1 MSILARETSS
11 PSTVLRTGVE
21 RKAQDGKNVSASPL
35 IETWYSRQ
43 PDTLAEELHTSL
55 EGGLS
60 DLEARQRLQREGPN
74 ELPEAQ
80 PPSLLRLF
88 LSQFTSVIV
97 WVLIGAAVISGLL
110 EDWLDAAAILTIVL
124 LNGVLGFVQEFRAER
139 SLAALRKMSVATA
152 RVFRDD
158 VLRSIPARELV
169 PGDLI
174 LLEAGDRIPADAR
187 LIYTTNFQ
195 AQEASLTGESTPVQK
210 HSGVMAGTDVPLAE
224 RTNMA
229 FMGTVAVSGKA
240 RALVVT
246 TAVRTEL
253 GRVAAM
259 IQKATEAERE
269 ETPLQRR
276 LEQFGYQLLWLALAV
291 VTVVF
296 ALGYLRGEPAVLM
309 LLTAVSLAVAAVPE
323 GLPAVVTI
331 TLALGVTRMVKR
343 HALIRK
349 LPAVETLGSATVIC
363 SDKTGTLTKNEMTV
377 TRLFSGDRRFEVT
390 GEGYEPV
397 GVIRENSAESRVL
410 SPESSDRREISSPE
424 NSALSTQHSALTQS
438 PALRE
443 LLTAAVL
450 CNGATLRPEEGTWKI
465 LGDPTEGALLV
476 VAAKVG
482 LTIETLDSAYPFLG
496 EVPFD
501 PERKMM
507 TIVRRTPDGP
517 VAYVKGAPDVLLR
530 HCTHRLAL
538 DGTVEPITESIL
550 AAILDANASFA
561 HQALRVLAMA
571 HRRLD
576 GEPKAYRAQE
586 LEDRLVFLGLAAMK
600 DPLRPEAKAAVQ
612 ACHDAGIRTV
622 MITGD
627 HKDTA
632 VAIAEELRGGKEPIR
647 SLSGME
653 LDQLSDD
660 ELVKTVDQ
668 VAVYARVSAEH
679 KLRIVKAW
687 KAQGAIV
694 AMTGDGVNDAP
705 AVKAADIGVAMG
717 ITGTDVTKEAA
728 DMVVTDDNFAS
739 IAAAVEEGRGIFD
752 NIRKTIYFL
761 LSCNVSEVLVMFFA
775 ALIGLPLP
783 LLPIQI
789 LWMNLV
795 TDGFPA
801 LALAVDPK
809 SLDLMKQPPR
819 RPEARLLDGGTLL
832 AIGAQGV
839 MLGAISLGAFAYS
852 LYGLHQEVEQARSV
866 AFTVMVIA
874 QLVHAF
880 NCRSERW
887 SLFQVGLWTNRPLL
901 LAVSLSLGIQVIVL
915 TVPAVATIFKV
926 VPLPIEDWEL
936 MGAMGILPFV
946 IMESI
951 KWLRRR

>member
-1 MSILARETSS
+1 MSAMPQLLENETAKTWQFTLDKLTILLETDS
-11 PSTVLRTGVE
+11 E
-21 RKAQDGKNVSASPL
+21 
-35 IETWYSRQ
+35 
-43 PDTLAEELHTSL
+43 H
-55 EGGLS
+55 GLS
-60 DLEARQRLQREGPN
+60 SQEAERRYVEFGPN
-74 ELPEAQ
+74 ELPEAP
-80 PPSLLRLF
+80 PPSLVKLF

-110 EDWLDAAAILTIVL
+110 EDWLDAVAILAIVV

-139 SLAALRKMSVATA
+139 SLSALRKMSVATA
-152 RVFRDD
+152 RVFRDG

-174 LLEAGDRIPADAR
+174 LLEAGDRIPADIR

-195 AQEASLTGESTPVQK
+195 TQEASLTGESTPVQK
-210 HSGVMAGTDVPLAE
+210 NAGVIAGTDVPLAE

-240 RALVVT
+240 RAVVVA
-246 TAVRTEL
+246 TALRTEL
-253 GRVAAM
+253 GRIAAM
-259 IQKATEAERE
+259 MQKASEAEWA
-269 ETPLQRR
+269 ETPLQQR
-276 LEQFGYQLLWLALAV
+276 LEQFGYTLLWLALAV

-296 ALGYLRGEPAVLM
+296 VLGYLRGEPPFLM
-309 LLTAVSLAVAAVPE
+309 LLTSVSLAVAAVPE

-331 TLALGVTRMVKR
+331 TLALGVTRMAKR

-363 SDKTGTLTKNEMTV
+363 TDKTGTLTKNEMTV
-377 TRLFSGDRRFEVT
+377 TRLLAGDRMFEVT

-397 GVIRENSAESRVL
+397 GEIREKSSELKVLSAEL
-410 SPESSDRREISSPE
+410 AGKGIDRRSD
-424 NSALSTQHSALTQS
+424 NSELRTQNSEPSQS
-438 PALRE
+438 LAVRE

-450 CNGATLRPEEGTWKI
+450 CNGATLREENGTWQVI
-465 LGDPTEGALLV
+465 GDPTEGALLV
-476 VAAKVG
+476 AAAKAA
-482 LTIETLDSAYPFLG
+482 LTVETLGSAYHFLG

-501 PERKMM
+501 SERKMM
-507 TIVRRTPDGP
+507 TIVWRAPEGP
-517 VAYVKGAPDVLLR
+517 VAYVKGAPDMLLR
-530 HCTHRLAL
+530 HCTHRLAM
-538 DGTVEPITESIL
+538 DGTIEPITESIR

-571 HRRLD
+571 RRRLD
-576 GEPKAYRAQE
+576 REPDAYRAQE
-586 LEDRLVFLGLAAMK
+586 LEDRLVFLGLVAMK
-600 DPLRPEAKAAVQ
+600 DPLRPEAKVAVQ

-632 VAIAEELRGGKEPIR
+632 VAIAEELGSLKGPAQA
-647 SLSGME
+647 LSGTE
-653 LDQLSDD
+653 LDRLSDD
-660 ELVKTVDQ
+660 ELDQTVEQ
-668 VAVYARVSAEH
+668 VRVYARVSAEH

-687 KAQGAIV
+687 KARGAIV

-717 ITGTDVTKEAA
+717 VTGTDVTKEAA

-752 NIRKTIYFL
+752 NIRKTIHFL
-761 LSCNVSEVLVMFFA
+761 LSCNVSEVLVMLFA
-775 ALIGLPLP
+775 TLIGLPLP

-809 SLDLMKQPPR
+809 SPDLMRQPPR
-819 RPEARLLDGGTLL
+819 RPEARLLDGSRLVI
-832 AIGAQGV
+832 IGAQGV
-839 MLGAISLGAFAYS
+839 MLSAISLGAFTYS
-852 LYGLHQEVEQARSV
+852 LYGLHQEVEQARTV
-866 AFTVMVIA
+866 AFTVMVVA
-874 QLVHAF
+874 QLAHAF
-880 NCRSERW
+880 NCRSERL
-887 SLFQVGLWTNRPLL
+887 SLFQLGVGTNRPLVWAFL
-901 LAVSLSLGIQVIVL
+901 VSLVVQMAVL
-915 TVPAVATIFKV
+915 TIPEVATIFKV
-926 VPLPIEDWEL
+926 VPLPIEDWAL
-936 MGAMGILPFV
+936 MGAMGLLPFF

-951 KWLRRR
+951 KLVRR

>member
-1 MSILARETSS
+1 MEPQNDAVAVRPWHAIPTDALALD
-11 PSTVLRTGVE
+11 LRTHPEAGLGADEAV
-21 RKAQDGKNVSASPL
+21 R
-35 IETWYSRQ
+35 RQ
-43 PDTLAEELHTSL
+43 ES
-55 EGGLS
+55 EGF
-60 DLEARQRLQREGPN
+60 N
-74 ELPEAQ
+74 ELPEAS
-80 PPSLLRLF
+80 PPSLVKLF
-88 LSQFTSVIV
+88 FSQFTSVIV

-110 EDWLDAAAILTIVL
+110 EDWLDAAAILAIVL

-152 RVFRDD
+152 RVVRDRI
-158 VLRSIPARELV
+158 VLSIPARELAR
-169 PGDLI
+169 GDLI

-187 LIYTTNFQ
+187 LIYTANFQ
-195 AQEASLTGESTPVQK
+195 TQEASLTGESTPVQK
-210 HSGVMAGTDVPLAE
+210 HAGVMAGTNVPLAE

-259 IQKATEAERE
+259 IQKATEAERA

-276 LEQFGYQLLWLALAV
+276 LEQFGYTLLWLALGV

-296 ALGYLRGEPAVLM
+296 VLGYLRGEPAVLM

-377 TRLFSGDRRFEVT
+377 TRLFSGDRVFEVT

-397 GVIRENSAESRVL
+397 GEIRETLDVKRETPPPLENL
-410 SPESSDRREISSPE
+410 SPFTSHLSPLP
-424 NSALSTQHSALTQS
+424 SG
-438 PALRE
+438 LRE

-450 CNGATLRPEEGTWKI
+450 CNGATLREENRTWQVI
-465 LGDPTEGALLV
+465 GDPTEGALLV
-476 VAAKVG
+476 AAAKAE
-482 LTIETLDSAYPFLG
+482 LTIERLDSTYCFLG

-507 TIVRRTPDGP
+507 TIVRQTPDGS

-530 HCTHRLAL
+530 HCTHRLAI
-538 DGTVEPITESIL
+538 DGTTEPITESIR

-576 GEPKAYRAQE
+576 GEPKAYRAQD

-632 VAIAEELRGGKEPIR
+632 TAIAEELRGDKEPIQ
-647 SLSGME
+647 SLSGTE
-653 LDQLSDD
+653 LDRLSDD
-660 ELVKTVDQ
+660 ELVRTVED

-687 KAQGAIV
+687 KARGAIV

-761 LSCNVSEVLVMFFA
+761 LSCNVSEVLVMLFA
-775 ALIGLPLP
+775 VLIGLPLP

-809 SLDLMKQPPR
+809 SPDLMKQPPR
-819 RPEARLLDGGTLL
+819 RPEARLLDGSTLL
-832 AIGAQGV
+832 AIGAQGL
-839 MLGAISLGAFAYS
+839 MLCAISLGAFAYS
-852 LYGLHQEVEQARSV
+852 LYGLHQEVDQARTV
-866 AFTVMVIA
+866 AFTVMVVA

-880 NCRSERW
+880 NCRSERL

-901 LAVSLSLGIQVIVL
+901 LAFSLSLGIQIAVL
-915 TVPAVATIFKV
+915 TVPAAAPIFKIA
-926 VPLPIEDWEL
+926 PLPYEDWLL
-936 MGAMGILPFV
+936 MGAVGLLPFV

-951 KWLRRR
+951 KALRRL

>member
-1 MSILARETSS
+1 MEPQDAAIAVRPWHTISADALA
-11 PSTVLRTGVE
+11 VDLRTHSEAGLGADE
-21 RKAQDGKNVSASPL
+21 AGR
-35 IETWYSRQ
+35 RQ
-43 PDTLAEELHTSL
+43 QS
-55 EGGLS
+55 EGF
-60 DLEARQRLQREGPN
+60 N
-74 ELPEAQ
+74 ELPEA
-80 PPSLLRLF
+80 PPPLLVKLF

-110 EDWLDAAAILTIVL
+110 EDWLDAAAILAIVL
-124 LNGVLGFVQEFRAER
+124 LNGILGFVQEFRAER

-152 RVFRDD
+152 RVVRHGI
-158 VLRSIPARELV
+158 VLSIPARELAR
-169 PGDLI
+169 GDLI
-174 LLEAGDRIPADAR
+174 LLEAGDRIPADVR

-195 AQEASLTGESTPVQK
+195 TQEASLTGESTPVQK
-210 HSGVMAGTDVPLAE
+210 HAGVMAGTDVPLAE

-240 RALVVT
+240 RALVVA
-246 TAVRTEL
+246 TAVHTEL

-259 IQKATEAERE
+259 IQKATEAERA

-276 LEQFGYQLLWLALAV
+276 LEQFGYTLLWLALAV

-296 ALGYLRGEPAVLM
+296 LLGYLRGEPAVLM

-377 TRLFSGDRRFEVT
+377 TRLFAGDRVFEVT
-390 GEGYEPV
+390 GEGYEPA
-397 GVIRENSAESRVL
+397 GEIREIGREALGV
-410 SPESSDRREISSPE
+410 RREGTWEGGDGQLSSVTGQLGHTPE
-424 NSALSTQHSALTQS
+424 HPSRLTS
-438 PALRE
+438 GDPLPLTPYPLRLLPPALRE

-450 CNGATLRPEEGTWKI
+450 CNGATLRQEEGTWKM

-476 VAAKVG
+476 VAAKAA
-482 LTIETLDSAYPFLG
+482 LTIDRFASTYCFLG

-507 TIVRRTPDGP
+507 TIVRQTPDGS

-530 HCTHRLAL
+530 HCTHRLAM
-538 DGTVEPITESIL
+538 DGTTEPITESIRT
-550 AAILDANASFA
+550 AILDANASFA
-561 HQALRVLAMA
+561 QQALRVLAMA

-576 GEPKAYRAQE
+576 GEPKVYRAQD
-586 LEDRLVFLGLAAMK
+586 LENRLVFLGLAAMK

-627 HKDTA
+627 HQDTA
-632 VAIAEELRGGKEPIR
+632 VAIAEELRGVKESIR

-653 LDQLSDD
+653 LDRLSDE

-728 DMVVTDDNFAS
+728 DMVLTDDNFAS

-761 LSCNVSEVLVMFFA
+761 LSCNVSEVLVMLFA
-775 ALIGLPLP
+775 TLIGLPLP

-809 SLDLMKQPPR
+809 SPDLMKQPPR

-832 AIGAQGV
+832 AIGAEGV
-839 MLGAISLGAFAYS
+839 MLSAISLGAFAYS
-852 LYGLHQEVEQARSV
+852 LYGLHQEVEQARAV
-866 AFTVMVIA
+866 AFTVMVVA

-901 LAVSLSLGIQVIVL
+901 LAFTLSLGTQVVVL
-915 TVPAVATIFKV
+915 TVPAVSTIFKV
-926 VPLPIEDWEL
+926 VPLPIEDWAL
-936 MGAMGILPFV
+936 MGAMGLSPLV
-946 IMESI
+946 IMELVKI
-951 KWLRRR
+951 FRRL

>member
-1 MSILARETSS
+1 MKTA
-11 PSTVLRTGVE
+11 PSTTEYETQAPVVPWYAISSELCATRLNVHPE
-21 RKAQDGKNVSASPL
+21 R
-35 IETWYSRQ
+35 
-43 PDTLAEELHTSL
+43 
-55 EGGLS
+55 GLS
-60 DLEARQRLQREGPN
+60 DKEARDRLAAQGPN

-110 EDWLDAAAILTIVL
+110 EDWLDAAAIMAIVF

-152 RVFRDD
+152 RVYRDG
-158 VLRSIPARELV
+158 VFRSIPARELV
-169 PGDLI
+169 LGDLI
-174 LLEAGDRIPADAR
+174 VLEAGDRVPADAR

-195 AQEASLTGESTPVQK
+195 TQEASLTGESTPVQK
-210 HSGVMAGTDVPLAE
+210 HANPIAGTDIPLAE
-224 RTNMA
+224 RKNMA
-229 FMGTVAVSGKA
+229 FMGTVVVSGKA
-240 RALVVT
+240 RALVVA
-246 TAVRTEL
+246 TALYTEL
-253 GRVAAM
+253 GRIAAM

-269 ETPLQRR
+269 ETPLQHR
-276 LEQFGYQLLWLALAV
+276 LQQFGYTLLWMALAV
-291 VTVVF
+291 VAVVF
-296 ALGYLRGEPAVLM
+296 LLGYLRGEPAVLM

-331 TLALGVTRMVKR
+331 TLALGVTRMARR

-377 TRLFSGDRRFEVT
+377 TRLFTGDGVFEVT

-397 GVIRENSAESRVL
+397 GEIREKSSELKVL
-410 SPESSDRREISSPE
+410 SSELSGKGIELRSDNAELRTQ
-424 NSALSTQHSALTQS
+424 NSEPSQS

-450 CNGATLRPEEGTWKI
+450 CNGATLRQEEGAWRI
-465 LGDPTEGALLV
+465 VGDPTEGALLV
-476 VAAKVG
+476 AAAKAA
-482 LTIETLDSAYPFLG
+482 LTVETLGSANHFLG

-501 PERKMM
+501 SERKMM
-507 TIVRRTPDGP
+507 TIVWRASEGP
-517 VAYVKGAPDVLLR
+517 IAYVKGAPDVLLR
-530 HCTHRLAL
+530 HCTHRLTM
-538 DGTVEPITESIL
+538 DGKEELLTESIR

-576 GEPKAYRAQE
+576 REPDVYRAQE
-586 LEDRLVFLGLAAMK
+586 LEDQLVFLGLAAMK
-600 DPLRPEAKAAVQ
+600 DPLRPEAKAAVR

-632 VAIAEELRGGKEPIR
+632 TAIAEELRGDKEPIQ
-647 SLSGME
+647 SLSGTE
-653 LDQLSDD
+653 LDRLSDD
-660 ELVKTVDQ
+660 ELVRTVED

-687 KAQGAIV
+687 KARGAIV

-752 NIRKTIYFL
+752 NIRKTIFFL
-761 LSCNVSEVLVMFFA
+761 LSCNVSEVLVMLFA

-809 SLDLMKQPPR
+809 SPDLMKQPPR
-819 RPEARLLDGGTLL
+819 RPEARLLDGSTLL
-832 AIGAQGV
+832 AIGAQGL

-852 LYGLHQEVEQARSV
+852 LYGLHQEVEQARTV

-901 LAVSLSLGIQVIVL
+901 LAFSLSLGIQIVVL

-926 VPLPIEDWEL
+926 VPLPIEDWTL
-936 MGAMGILPFV
+936 MGAMGIVPFLL
-946 IMESI
+946 MELI
-951 KWLRRR
+951 KALRR

>member
-1 MSILARETSS
+1 MLQLLKNPTTEVWQCTLDDLTTRLGSDSDRGLAGQEA
-11 PSTVLRTGVE
+11 E
-21 RKAQDGKNVSASPL
+21 R
-35 IETWYSRQ
+35 RH
-43 PDTLAEELHTSL
+43 AEF
-55 EGGLS
+55 
-60 DLEARQRLQREGPN
+60 GPN
-74 ELPEAQ
+74 ELPEA
-80 PPSLLRLF
+80 PPLSLLKLF

-97 WVLIGAAVISGLL
+97 WVLIGAAVVSGLL
-110 EDWLDAAAILTIVL
+110 EDWLDAAAILAIVL
-124 LNGVLGFVQEFRAER
+124 LNGVLGFVQELRAER

-152 RVFRDD
+152 RVFRDGI
-158 VLRSIPARELV
+158 LRSIPARELV
-169 PGDLI
+169 SGDLI
-174 LLEAGDRIPADAR
+174 LLKAGDRIPADAR
-187 LIYTTNFQ
+187 LIYTANFQ
-195 AQEASLTGESTPVQK
+195 TQEASLTGESTAVRK
-210 HSGVMAGTDVPLAE
+210 HADVIARTGVPLAD
-224 RTNMA
+224 RTNMV

-240 RALVVT
+240 RALVVA

-253 GRVAAM
+253 GQVAAM

-276 LEQFGYQLLWLALAV
+276 LEQFGYTLLWLALGV

-296 ALGYLRGEPAVLM
+296 LLGYLRGEPAVLM

-331 TLALGVTRMVKR
+331 TLALGVTRLVTR

-363 SDKTGTLTKNEMTV
+363 TDKTGTLTKNEMTV
-377 TRLFSGDRRFEVT
+377 TRLFAGDRVFEVT
-390 GEGYEPV
+390 GEGYAPV
-397 GVIRENSAESRVL
+397 GEIRESLGVRREMS
-410 SPESSDRREISSPE
+410 SSDPSRLP
-424 NSALSTQHSALTQS
+424 LG
-438 PALRE
+438 LRD

-450 CNGATLRPEEGTWKI
+450 CNGAILRQEEGAWRI

-476 VAAKVG
+476 VAAKAA
-482 LTIETLDSAYPFLG
+482 LTIETFDSAYHFLG

-517 VAYVKGAPDVLLR
+517 TAYVKGAPDVLLR
-530 HCTHRLAL
+530 HCTHRLAM
-538 DGTVEPITESIL
+538 DGTTEPLTESIR
-550 AAILDANASFA
+550 ATILDANASFA

-571 HRRLD
+571 RRRLD
-576 GEPKAYRAQE
+576 REPDAYRGQE
-586 LEDRLVFLGLAAMK
+586 MEDQLVFLGLAAMK
-600 DPLRPEAKAAVQ
+600 DPLRPEVKAAVQ
-612 ACHDAGIRTV
+612 ACHDAGIQTV

-632 VAIAEELRGGKEPIR
+632 VAIAEELREVKGPIQ

-653 LDQLSDD
+653 LDRLSDD
-660 ELVKTVDQ
+660 ELVRTVDK

-687 KAQGAIV
+687 KARGAIV

-752 NIRKTIYFL
+752 NIRKTIHFL
-761 LSCNVSEVLVMFFA
+761 LSCNFGEVLVMLFA

-783 LLPIQI
+783 LVPIQI

-809 SLDLMKQPPR
+809 SPDLMKQPPR
-819 RPEARLLDGGTLL
+819 RPEARLLDSGTLL
-832 AIGAQGV
+832 VIGAQGV

-852 LYGLHQEVEQARSV
+852 LYALHREVEQARTV
-866 AFTVMVIA
+866 AFTVMVMV

-880 NCRSERW
+880 NCRSERL
-887 SLFQVGLWTNRPLL
+887 SLFQVGMWTNRPLL
-901 LAVSLSLGIQVIVL
+901 LSFSLSLGIQVAVL
-915 TVPAVATIFKV
+915 TIPAAASIFKV
-926 VPLPIEDWEL
+926 APLPIEDWAL
-936 MGAMGILPFV
+936 MGVMSLLPLLL
-946 IMESI
+946 MELI
-951 KWLRRR
+951 KALRRR

>member
-1 MSILARETSS
+1 MKTAPPIVGTWHTSS
-11 PSTVLRTGVE
+11 PD
-21 RKAQDGKNVSASPL
+21 A
-35 IETWYSRQ
+35 
-43 PDTLAEELHTSL
+43 LAAALHTSFD
-55 EGGLS
+55 GGLS
-60 DLEARQRLQREGPN
+60 DHEARQRLQQEGFN
-74 ELPEAQ
+74 ELPEAP
-80 PPSLLRLF
+80 PPSLVKLF

-110 EDWLDAAAILTIVL
+110 EDWIDAVAILAIVL
-124 LNGVLGFVQEFRAER
+124 LNGILGFVQEFRAER

-152 RVFRDD
+152 RVVRDGI
-158 VLRSIPARELV
+158 VLSIPARELV
-169 PGDLI
+169 RGDLI

-195 AQEASLTGESTPVQK
+195 TQEASLTGESTPVEKSVDVLSQ
-210 HSGVMAGTDVPLAE
+210 TDLPLAE
-224 RTNMA
+224 RTNIV

-240 RALVVT
+240 RAVVVA
-246 TAVRTEL
+246 TALRTEL
-253 GRVAAM
+253 GRIAAM
-259 IQKATEAERE
+259 IQKATEAERA

-276 LEQFGYQLLWLALAV
+276 LEQFGYTLLWLALGV

-296 ALGYLRGEPAVLM
+296 VLGYLRGEPAVLM

-377 TRLFSGDRRFEVT
+377 TRLFSGDRVFEVT
-390 GEGYEPV
+390 GEGYEPI
-397 GVIRENSAESRVL
+397 GEIRELNGQWSMVNGEEAIPEHPLPLTPYPSRL
-410 SPESSDRREISSPE
+410 
-424 NSALSTQHSALTQS
+424 S

-450 CNGATLRPEEGTWKI
+450 CNGATLRQEEGTWKM

-476 VAAKVG
+476 AAAKVA
-482 LTIETLDSAYPFLG
+482 LTIKTFDQAYHFLG

-507 TIVRRTPDGP
+507 TIVRRTPAGP

-530 HCTHRLAL
+530 HCTHRLAM
-538 DGTVEPITESIL
+538 DGTTEPITESIRT
-550 AAILDANASFA
+550 AILDANASFA

-576 GEPKAYRAQE
+576 GEPKVYRAQE

-632 VAIAEELRGGKEPIR
+632 VAIAEELRGVKESIR

-653 LDQLSDD
+653 LDRLSDE

-717 ITGTDVTKEAA
+717 IAGTDVTKEAA

-752 NIRKTIYFL
+752 NIRKTIYYL
-761 LSCNVSEVLVMFFA
+761 LSCNVSEVLVMLFA
-775 ALIGLPLP
+775 TLIGFPLP

-809 SLDLMKQPPR
+809 SPDLMKQPPR

-832 AIGAQGV
+832 TIGAQGV

-852 LYGLHQEVEQARSV
+852 LYGLHQEVEQARAV

-901 LAVSLSLGIQVIVL
+901 LAFTLSLGTQVVVL
-915 TVPAVATIFKV
+915 TVPAVSTIFKV
-926 VPLPIEDWEL
+926 VPLPIEDWAL
-936 MGAMGILPFV
+936 MGAMGLLPFV
-946 IMESI
+946 IMETV
-951 KWLRRR
+951 KLLRRP

>member
-1 MSILARETSS
+1 MSALAHGASFVKRE
-11 PSTVLRTGVE
+11 
-21 RKAQDGKNVSASPL
+21 AQDEKSESASP
-35 IETWYSRQ
+35 IVEAWYSSS
-43 PDTLAEELHTSL
+43 PDALATALHTNFD
-55 EGGLS
+55 GGLS
-60 DLEARQRLQREGPN
+60 DYEAQQRLQREGSN

-80 PPSLLRLF
+80 PPSPLKLF

-124 LNGVLGFVQEFRAER
+124 LNGVLGFIQEFRAER
-139 SLAALRKMSVATA
+139 SLAALRNMSVATA
-152 RVFRDD
+152 RVFRKGI
-158 VLRSIPARELV
+158 LRSIPARELV
-169 PGDLI
+169 SGDLI
-174 LLEAGDRIPADAR
+174 ALEAGDRIPADVR

-195 AQEASLTGESTPVQK
+195 TQEASLTGESTPVQK
-210 HSGVMAGTDVPLAE
+210 QADAIAGTDVPLADQ
-224 RTNMA
+224 TNMA

-240 RALVVT
+240 RAFVVA
-246 TAVRTEL
+246 TALRTEL
-253 GRVAAM
+253 GRVASM
-259 IQKATEAERE
+259 IQKATEAERA

-276 LEQFGYQLLWLALAV
+276 LEHFGYTLLWLALAV

-296 ALGYLRGEPAVLM
+296 GLGYLRGEPPILM

-363 SDKTGTLTKNEMTV
+363 TDKTGTLTKNEMTV
-377 TRLFSGDRRFEVT
+377 TRLFAGDQVFEVT

-397 GVIRENSAESRVL
+397 GEIRENSSELKVL
-410 SPESSDRREISSPE
+410 SSELSGSNPRLENPELRTQ
-424 NSALSTQHSALTQS
+424 NSEPSQS

-450 CNGATLRPEEGTWKI
+450 CNGATLREENGTWQVI
-465 LGDPTEGALLV
+465 GDPTEGALLV
-476 VAAKVG
+476 AAAKAG
-482 LTIETLDSAYPFLG
+482 LTIETLGSAYHFLG

-517 VAYVKGAPDVLLR
+517 VAYNKGAPDVLLR
-530 HCTHRLAL
+530 HCTHRLAM
-538 DGTVEPITESIL
+538 DGTTEPITESIRT
-550 AAILDANASFA
+550 AILEANASFA
-561 HQALRVLAMA
+561 RQALRVLGMA
-571 HRRLD
+571 RRRLD
-576 GEPKAYRAQE
+576 REPEAYRAQE

-632 VAIAEELRGGKEPIR
+632 TAIAEELRGVKEPIQ
-647 SLSGME
+647 SLTGTE
-653 LDQLSDD
+653 LDRLSDD
-660 ELVKTVDQ
+660 ELARIVEQ
-668 VAVYARVSAEH
+668 VTVYARVSAEH

-687 KAQGAIV
+687 KARGAIV

-705 AVKAADIGVAMG
+705 AVKEADIGVAMG
-717 ITGTDVTKEAA
+717 MTGTDVTKEAA

-761 LSCNVSEVLVMFFA
+761 LSCNVSEVLVMLFA
-775 ALIGLPLP
+775 TLIGLPLP

-809 SLDLMKQPPR
+809 SPNLMKQPPR
-819 RPEARLLDGGTLL
+819 RPEARLLDGATLL

-839 MLGAISLGAFAYS
+839 MLGAIALGAFAYS
-852 LYGLHQEVEQARSV
+852 LYGLHQEVEQARAV
-866 AFTVMVIA
+866 AFTVMVVA

-880 NCRSERW
+880 NCRSERL
-887 SLFQVGLWTNRPLL
+887 SLFQLGLGTNRALVWAFL
-901 LAVSLSLGIQVIVL
+901 LSLVVQVVVL

-926 VPLPIEDWEL
+926 APLPIEDWAL
-936 MGAMGILPFV
+936 MGAMGLLPFL
-946 IMESI
+946 IMEAI
-951 KWLRRR
+951 KVLRR